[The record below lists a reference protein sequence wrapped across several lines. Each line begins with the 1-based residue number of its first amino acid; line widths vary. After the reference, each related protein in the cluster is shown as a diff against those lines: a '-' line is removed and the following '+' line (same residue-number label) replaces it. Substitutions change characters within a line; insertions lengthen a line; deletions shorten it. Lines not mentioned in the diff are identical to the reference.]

1 MDENMNELF
10 EEPEQVTEVPA
21 KPKQK
26 IAWKKVTYYGLLGL
40 FAAVFIVSAAYLL
53 KWFIDT
59 RVNADLY
66 DDLASQVGTQP
77 PQETTQPTEGDSSDP
92 TEESTEPT
100 ETKPPVNE
108 DGILLKYEN
117 LYYQNTDMVGWIYV
131 ADTKIN
137 YPVVQSSVDRKD
149 YYLIKN
155 FSKRWNP
162 GGSIY
167 VREVCDVFAPSDNLT
182 IYGHHMKDMS
192 MFAGLDYFWDKA
204 FWETHQTFTFDTIY
218 EEHTYQVFA
227 VFRTSANVGEGFAY
241 HLFVDAAN
249 EADFD
254 NFVTTVKQLSHYDT
268 GITAE
273 YGDKL
278 LCLSTCE
285 YTLNNGRLVVVAKRI
300 S

>member
-1 MDENMNELF
+1 MNENNELHDIPQN
-10 EEPEQVTEVPA
+10 EAAASAQPP
-21 KPKQK
+21 QK
-26 IAWKKVTYYGLLGL
+26 KSTLRKVVYYSLLVL
-40 FAAVFIVSAAYLL
+40 FAAVFLFSAGYLA
-53 KWFIDT
+53 KYIIESKQ
-59 RVNADLY
+59 NADLY
-66 DDLASQVGTQP
+66 EDLANQINTFPSTQA
-77 PQETTQPTEGDSSDP
+77 TESTADSSGDA

-100 ETKPPVNE
+100 EYSPPVNE
-108 DGILLKYEN
+108 DGILLKYADI
-117 LYYQNTDMVGWIYV
+117 YAQNTDMVGWICV
-131 ADTKIN
+131 PDTKIN

-149 YYLIKN
+149 YYLNKN

-162 GGSIY
+162 GGAIY
-167 VREVCDVFAPSDNLT
+167 VREVCDVFKPSDNLT

-192 MFAGLDYFWDKA
+192 MFAGLDYYWGQD

-227 VFRTSANVGEGFAY
+227 VFRTSANIGEGFAY

-249 EADFD
+249 EQDFN
-254 NFVTTVKQLSHYDT
+254 NFVATVKSLAYYET
-268 GITAE
+268 GVTAE

-285 YTLNNGRLVVVAKRI
+285 YSLNNGRLVVVAKRI